1 MIVKAF
7 YFIQPIR
14 AVINDETGNSLR
26 NMPMYDNK
34 LIAYKNATTQL
45 NLEIKRLDR
54 KALVLTQDKQYYFN
68 ILSQDG
74 ELYLVRKPFQI
85 SDVSKGRLSIN
96 ISPEDIDNLPIDR
109 YNYSVSFISNNTE
122 SLLYLT
128 TDGNAVGEIEIKENA
143 LPITRPP
150 FTQHTFT
157 RIRTINDPEV
167 AFDGG
172 KSYISSRLPVKTD
185 RDSNTLNL
193 DFDNYVGKVTIQYS
207 KDYDPNHDLDW
218 IDSETITVS
227 ENSYEFN
234 LGIADAKFYRVKFT
248 EELENEGKILK
259 LTYN

>member
-7 YFIQPIR
+7 YYIQPIR
-14 AVINDETGNSLR
+14 AVTNDETGNSLR

-34 LIAYKNATTQL
+34 LTVYKNATTQL

-54 KALVLTQDKQYYFN
+54 KALILTQDRLYYFN
-68 ILSQDG
+68 VLSEDG
-74 ELYLVRKPFQI
+74 EIYLVRKPFQI
-85 SDVSKGRLSIN
+85 SDVSKGRLTIT
-96 ISPEDIDNLPIDR
+96 IDPEDIDNLMVSR
-109 YNYSVSFISNNTE
+109 YNYSISYISGDSE
-122 SLLYLT
+122 SVLYLT
-128 TDGNAVGEIEIKENA
+128 TDGNAVGEFEIKENA

-150 FTQHTFT
+150 FVQHTFT

-185 RDSNTLNL
+185 RESHTLKL
-193 DFDNYVGKVTIQYS
+193 DFDNYVGKFVIQYS
-207 KDYDPNHDLDW
+207 KDFDPNHDLDW
-218 IDSETITVS
+218 IELSSTTVT
-227 ENSYEFN
+227 ENSYEFT
-234 LGIADAKFYRVKFT
+234 LSVVDAKYYRVKFT